1 MATENIQDLQNQENE
16 ESFDTKGLLLA
27 FLANW
32 KWFVICGVVAV
43 VAAVFYIIS
52 VIPTYR
58 IDASIYLRDQSDG
71 PGNAF
76 SMNAADPMV
85 AFKNYID
92 ETELEVLRS
101 RNNIIKI
108 VDSLNL
114 CYTYYGKGTFRDKP
128 QYRNNS
134 VSASMSAEDLSE
146 LESTIAITVT
156 PPDAAGKCDVVAKT
170 KVKNEEG
177 KMEEV
182 EKKFTGVTLP
192 VDLELAY
199 GNVRLERNA
208 AEPKFESNEI
218 IFIDNP
224 RDVARSISGRLNIE
238 FAKKSD
244 RIIRV
249 SLLDQVFSRGE
260 DIVQVM
266 LAFYNKNIIADK
278 NQSAMQT
285 EAFILERLV
294 MINDELRDVENR
306 LQKYRQAHSIS
317 DLKAQSSLNLQ
328 QRSEYESTLA
338 KIMAELAMYD
348 EIENIMKNSGE
359 YTTLPTI
366 VTQPS
371 LTSIIEAYNTKV
383 HRFKRTIDGSTPDNP
398 LVVNMQEELNNDR
411 SRILQTLSSARAS
424 LVAERD
430 NIQRLQRARAGELAS
445 LPPVDKGYQE
455 IFREKEV
462 KVNIYTFLL
471 QRREEIALQK
481 TLATNT
487 ARLIDD
493 PLAEA
498 PVSPR
503 KMLILAAA
511 LMFGLG
517 LPAGIIFL
525 KRSLFPSFSTQEDL
539 EHLTNVPV
547 LGEICSRS
555 KESKGE
561 IVVGENVT
569 TPEAELFR
577 LMRNNISFTRAG
589 AESRVIMVTS
599 AVSGEGKTFITA
611 NLAMTYALMKK
622 RVVVLGM
629 DLRRPKLASSFG
641 LTNRVG
647 VTTFLSGQEKDID
660 KLLYQSKVNPNLYI
674 MPAGPIPPNPN
685 ELLMSDNMT
694 KLIETLR
701 AEFDYVLIDSA
712 PIGLVS
718 DSFLITRH
726 TDLQIFVSRA
736 NRSTPGGLKL
746 LHDAIRAGKL
756 SAPYIVLNDVNIT
769 SGAYSYQRYGKY
781 GYSSNHTYGYGY
793 GNKRKQDEHNDK

>member
-1 MATENIQDLQNQENE
+1 
-16 ESFDTKGLLLA
+16 
-27 FLANW
+27 
-32 KWFVICGVVAV
+32 
-43 VAAVFYIIS
+43 
-52 VIPTYR
+52 
-58 IDASIYLRDQSDG
+58 
-71 PGNAF
+71 
-76 SMNAADPMV
+76 
-85 AFKNYID
+85 
-92 ETELEVLRS
+92 
-101 RNNIIKI
+101 
-108 VDSLNL
+108 
-114 CYTYYGKGTFRDKP
+114 
-128 QYRNNS
+128 
-134 VSASMSAEDLSE
+134 
-146 LESTIAITVT
+146 
-156 PPDAAGKCDVVAKT
+156 
-170 KVKNEEG
+170 
-177 KMEEV
+177 
-182 EKKFTGVTLP
+182 
-192 VDLELAY
+192 
-199 GNVRLERNA
+199 
-208 AEPKFESNEI
+208 
-218 IFIDNP
+218 
-224 RDVARSISGRLNIE
+224 
-238 FAKKSD
+238 
-244 RIIRV
+244 
-249 SLLDQVFSRGE
+249 
-260 DIVQVM
+260 
-266 LAFYNKNIIADK
+266 
-278 NQSAMQT
+278 
-285 EAFILERLV
+285 
-294 MINDELRDVENR
+294 
-306 LQKYRQAHSIS
+306 
-317 DLKAQSSLNLQ
+317 
-328 QRSEYESTLA
+328 
-338 KIMAELAMYD
+338 
-348 EIENIMKNSGE
+348 
-359 YTTLPTI
+359 
-366 VTQPS
+366 
-371 LTSIIEAYNTKV
+371 
-383 HRFKRTIDGSTPDNP
+383 
-398 LVVNMQEELNNDR
+398 MQEELNNDR

>member
-1 MATENIQDLQNQENE
+1 
-16 ESFDTKGLLLA
+16 
-27 FLANW
+27 
-32 KWFVICGVVAV
+32 
-43 VAAVFYIIS
+43 
-52 VIPTYR
+52 
-58 IDASIYLRDQSDG
+58 
-71 PGNAF
+71 
-76 SMNAADPMV
+76 
-85 AFKNYID
+85 
-92 ETELEVLRS
+92 
-101 RNNIIKI
+101 
-108 VDSLNL
+108 
-114 CYTYYGKGTFRDKP
+114 
-128 QYRNNS
+128 
-134 VSASMSAEDLSE
+134 
-146 LESTIAITVT
+146 
-156 PPDAAGKCDVVAKT
+156 
-170 KVKNEEG
+170 
-177 KMEEV
+177 MEEV

-359 YTTLPTI
+359 YTALPTI

-371 LTSIIEAYNTKV
+371 LTSIIETYNTKV

-398 LVVNMQEELNNDR
+398 LVVSMQEELNNDR

-430 NIQRLQRARAGELAS
+430 NIQRLQRARIGELAS

-539 EHLTNVPV
+539 EHLTKVPV

-718 DSFLITRH
+718 DSYLITRH

>member
-1 MATENIQDLQNQENE
+1 
-16 ESFDTKGLLLA
+16 
-27 FLANW
+27 
-32 KWFVICGVVAV
+32 
-43 VAAVFYIIS
+43 
-52 VIPTYR
+52 
-58 IDASIYLRDQSDG
+58 
-71 PGNAF
+71 
-76 SMNAADPMV
+76 
-85 AFKNYID
+85 
-92 ETELEVLRS
+92 
-101 RNNIIKI
+101 
-108 VDSLNL
+108 
-114 CYTYYGKGTFRDKP
+114 
-128 QYRNNS
+128 
-134 VSASMSAEDLSE
+134 
-146 LESTIAITVT
+146 
-156 PPDAAGKCDVVAKT
+156 
-170 KVKNEEG
+170 
-177 KMEEV
+177 MEEV

>member
-1 MATENIQDLQNQENE
+1 
-16 ESFDTKGLLLA
+16 
-27 FLANW
+27 
-32 KWFVICGVVAV
+32 
-43 VAAVFYIIS
+43 
-52 VIPTYR
+52 
-58 IDASIYLRDQSDG
+58 
-71 PGNAF
+71 
-76 SMNAADPMV
+76 
-85 AFKNYID
+85 
-92 ETELEVLRS
+92 
-101 RNNIIKI
+101 
-108 VDSLNL
+108 
-114 CYTYYGKGTFRDKP
+114 
-128 QYRNNS
+128 
-134 VSASMSAEDLSE
+134 
-146 LESTIAITVT
+146 
-156 PPDAAGKCDVVAKT
+156 
-170 KVKNEEG
+170 
-177 KMEEV
+177 MEEV

-266 LAFYNKNIIADK
+266 LAFYNKNIISDK

>member
-1 MATENIQDLQNQENE
+1 
-16 ESFDTKGLLLA
+16 
-27 FLANW
+27 
-32 KWFVICGVVAV
+32 
-43 VAAVFYIIS
+43 
-52 VIPTYR
+52 
-58 IDASIYLRDQSDG
+58 
-71 PGNAF
+71 
-76 SMNAADPMV
+76 
-85 AFKNYID
+85 
-92 ETELEVLRS
+92 
-101 RNNIIKI
+101 
-108 VDSLNL
+108 
-114 CYTYYGKGTFRDKP
+114 
-128 QYRNNS
+128 
-134 VSASMSAEDLSE
+134 
-146 LESTIAITVT
+146 
-156 PPDAAGKCDVVAKT
+156 
-170 KVKNEEG
+170 
-177 KMEEV
+177 MEEV

-208 AEPKFESNEI
+208 AEPKFESSEI

-224 RDVARSISGRLNIE
+224 RDMARSISDRLNIE

-266 LAFYNKNIIADK
+266 LAFYNKNIIAEK

-359 YTTLPTI
+359 YTALPTI

-371 LTSIIEAYNTKV
+371 LTSIIETYNTKV

-398 LVVNMQEELNNDR
+398 LVVSMQEELNNDR

-430 NIQRLQRARAGELAS
+430 NIQRLQLARTGELAS

-539 EHLTNVPV
+539 EHLTKVPV

-694 KLIETLR
+694 QLIETLR

-718 DSFLITRH
+718 DSYLITHH

-781 GYSSNHTYGYGY
+781 GYSSNHTYVYGY

>member
-1 MATENIQDLQNQENE
+1 
-16 ESFDTKGLLLA
+16 
-27 FLANW
+27 
-32 KWFVICGVVAV
+32 
-43 VAAVFYIIS
+43 
-52 VIPTYR
+52 
-58 IDASIYLRDQSDG
+58 
-71 PGNAF
+71 
-76 SMNAADPMV
+76 
-85 AFKNYID
+85 
-92 ETELEVLRS
+92 
-101 RNNIIKI
+101 
-108 VDSLNL
+108 
-114 CYTYYGKGTFRDKP
+114 
-128 QYRNNS
+128 
-134 VSASMSAEDLSE
+134 
-146 LESTIAITVT
+146 
-156 PPDAAGKCDVVAKT
+156 
-170 KVKNEEG
+170 
-177 KMEEV
+177 MEEV

-208 AEPKFESNEI
+208 AEPKFESSEI

-224 RDVARSISGRLNIE
+224 RDMARSISDRLNIE

-306 LQKYRQAHSIS
+306 LQKYRQTHSIS

-359 YTTLPTI
+359 YTALPTI

-371 LTSIIEAYNTKV
+371 LTSIIETYNTKV

-398 LVVNMQEELNNDR
+398 LVVSMQEELNNDR

-430 NIQRLQRARAGELAS
+430 NIQRLQRARTGELAS

>member
-1 MATENIQDLQNQENE
+1 M
-16 ESFDTKGLLLA
+16 
-27 FLANW
+27 
-32 KWFVICGVVAV
+32 
-43 VAAVFYIIS
+43 
-52 VIPTYR
+52 
-58 IDASIYLRDQSDG
+58 
-71 PGNAF
+71 
-76 SMNAADPMV
+76 
-85 AFKNYID
+85 
-92 ETELEVLRS
+92 
-101 RNNIIKI
+101 
-108 VDSLNL
+108 
-114 CYTYYGKGTFRDKP
+114 
-128 QYRNNS
+128 
-134 VSASMSAEDLSE
+134 
-146 LESTIAITVT
+146 
-156 PPDAAGKCDVVAKT
+156 
-170 KVKNEEG
+170 
-177 KMEEV
+177 
-182 EKKFTGVTLP
+182 
-192 VDLELAY
+192 
-199 GNVRLERNA
+199 
-208 AEPKFESNEI
+208 
-218 IFIDNP
+218 
-224 RDVARSISGRLNIE
+224 ARSISGRLNIE

-411 SRILQTLSSARAS
+411 SRILQTLSSARVS

-718 DSFLITRH
+718 DSYLITRH

>member
-1 MATENIQDLQNQENE
+1 
-16 ESFDTKGLLLA
+16 
-27 FLANW
+27 
-32 KWFVICGVVAV
+32 
-43 VAAVFYIIS
+43 
-52 VIPTYR
+52 
-58 IDASIYLRDQSDG
+58 
-71 PGNAF
+71 
-76 SMNAADPMV
+76 
-85 AFKNYID
+85 
-92 ETELEVLRS
+92 
-101 RNNIIKI
+101 
-108 VDSLNL
+108 
-114 CYTYYGKGTFRDKP
+114 
-128 QYRNNS
+128 
-134 VSASMSAEDLSE
+134 
-146 LESTIAITVT
+146 
-156 PPDAAGKCDVVAKT
+156 
-170 KVKNEEG
+170 
-177 KMEEV
+177 MEEV

-208 AEPKFESNEI
+208 AEPKFESSEI

-224 RDVARSISGRLNIE
+224 RDMARSISDRLNIE

-359 YTTLPTI
+359 YTALPTI

-371 LTSIIEAYNTKV
+371 LTSIIETYNTKV

-398 LVVNMQEELNNDR
+398 LVVSMQEELNNDR

-430 NIQRLQRARAGELAS
+430 NIQRLQLARTGELAS

-539 EHLTNVPV
+539 EHLTKVPV

-694 KLIETLR
+694 QLIETLR

-718 DSFLITRH
+718 DSYLITHH

-781 GYSSNHTYGYGY
+781 GYSSNHAYVYGY

>member
-1 MATENIQDLQNQENE
+1 
-16 ESFDTKGLLLA
+16 
-27 FLANW
+27 
-32 KWFVICGVVAV
+32 
-43 VAAVFYIIS
+43 
-52 VIPTYR
+52 
-58 IDASIYLRDQSDG
+58 
-71 PGNAF
+71 
-76 SMNAADPMV
+76 
-85 AFKNYID
+85 
-92 ETELEVLRS
+92 
-101 RNNIIKI
+101 
-108 VDSLNL
+108 
-114 CYTYYGKGTFRDKP
+114 
-128 QYRNNS
+128 
-134 VSASMSAEDLSE
+134 
-146 LESTIAITVT
+146 
-156 PPDAAGKCDVVAKT
+156 
-170 KVKNEEG
+170 
-177 KMEEV
+177 MEEV

-641 LTNRVG
+641 LANRVG

>member
-1 MATENIQDLQNQENE
+1 
-16 ESFDTKGLLLA
+16 
-27 FLANW
+27 
-32 KWFVICGVVAV
+32 
-43 VAAVFYIIS
+43 
-52 VIPTYR
+52 
-58 IDASIYLRDQSDG
+58 
-71 PGNAF
+71 
-76 SMNAADPMV
+76 
-85 AFKNYID
+85 
-92 ETELEVLRS
+92 
-101 RNNIIKI
+101 
-108 VDSLNL
+108 
-114 CYTYYGKGTFRDKP
+114 
-128 QYRNNS
+128 
-134 VSASMSAEDLSE
+134 
-146 LESTIAITVT
+146 
-156 PPDAAGKCDVVAKT
+156 
-170 KVKNEEG
+170 
-177 KMEEV
+177 MEEV

-208 AEPKFESNEI
+208 AEPKFESSEI

-224 RDVARSISGRLNIE
+224 RDMARSISDRLNIE

-359 YTTLPTI
+359 YTALPTI

-371 LTSIIEAYNTKV
+371 LTSIIETYNTKV

-398 LVVNMQEELNNDR
+398 LVVSMQEELNNDR

-430 NIQRLQRARAGELAS
+430 NIQRLQLARTGELAS

-539 EHLTNVPV
+539 EHLTKVPV

-694 KLIETLR
+694 QLIETLR

-718 DSFLITRH
+718 DSYLITHH

-781 GYSSNHTYGYGY
+781 GYSSNHTYVYGY

>member
-1 MATENIQDLQNQENE
+1 
-16 ESFDTKGLLLA
+16 
-27 FLANW
+27 
-32 KWFVICGVVAV
+32 
-43 VAAVFYIIS
+43 
-52 VIPTYR
+52 
-58 IDASIYLRDQSDG
+58 
-71 PGNAF
+71 
-76 SMNAADPMV
+76 
-85 AFKNYID
+85 
-92 ETELEVLRS
+92 
-101 RNNIIKI
+101 
-108 VDSLNL
+108 
-114 CYTYYGKGTFRDKP
+114 
-128 QYRNNS
+128 
-134 VSASMSAEDLSE
+134 
-146 LESTIAITVT
+146 
-156 PPDAAGKCDVVAKT
+156 
-170 KVKNEEG
+170 
-177 KMEEV
+177 MEEV

-718 DSFLITRH
+718 DSYLITRH

>member
-1 MATENIQDLQNQENE
+1 M
-16 ESFDTKGLLLA
+16 
-27 FLANW
+27 
-32 KWFVICGVVAV
+32 
-43 VAAVFYIIS
+43 
-52 VIPTYR
+52 
-58 IDASIYLRDQSDG
+58 
-71 PGNAF
+71 
-76 SMNAADPMV
+76 
-85 AFKNYID
+85 
-92 ETELEVLRS
+92 
-101 RNNIIKI
+101 
-108 VDSLNL
+108 
-114 CYTYYGKGTFRDKP
+114 
-128 QYRNNS
+128 
-134 VSASMSAEDLSE
+134 
-146 LESTIAITVT
+146 
-156 PPDAAGKCDVVAKT
+156 
-170 KVKNEEG
+170 
-177 KMEEV
+177 
-182 EKKFTGVTLP
+182 
-192 VDLELAY
+192 
-199 GNVRLERNA
+199 
-208 AEPKFESNEI
+208 
-218 IFIDNP
+218 
-224 RDVARSISGRLNIE
+224 ARSISDRLNIE

-359 YTTLPTI
+359 YTALPTI

-371 LTSIIEAYNTKV
+371 LTSIIETYNTKV

-398 LVVNMQEELNNDR
+398 LVVSMQEELNNDR

-430 NIQRLQRARAGELAS
+430 NIQRLQLARTGELAS

-539 EHLTNVPV
+539 EHLTKVPV

-694 KLIETLR
+694 QLIETLR

-718 DSFLITRH
+718 DSYLITHH

-781 GYSSNHTYGYGY
+781 GYSSNHTYVYGY

>member
-1 MATENIQDLQNQENE
+1 
-16 ESFDTKGLLLA
+16 
-27 FLANW
+27 
-32 KWFVICGVVAV
+32 
-43 VAAVFYIIS
+43 
-52 VIPTYR
+52 
-58 IDASIYLRDQSDG
+58 
-71 PGNAF
+71 
-76 SMNAADPMV
+76 
-85 AFKNYID
+85 
-92 ETELEVLRS
+92 
-101 RNNIIKI
+101 
-108 VDSLNL
+108 
-114 CYTYYGKGTFRDKP
+114 
-128 QYRNNS
+128 
-134 VSASMSAEDLSE
+134 
-146 LESTIAITVT
+146 
-156 PPDAAGKCDVVAKT
+156 
-170 KVKNEEG
+170 
-177 KMEEV
+177 MEEV

-306 LQKYRQAHSIS
+306 LQKYRQTHSIS

-359 YTTLPTI
+359 YTALPTI

-371 LTSIIEAYNTKV
+371 LTSIIETYNTKV

-398 LVVNMQEELNNDR
+398 LVVSMQEELNNDR

-430 NIQRLQRARAGELAS
+430 NIQRLQRARTGELAS

-539 EHLTNVPV
+539 EHLTKVPV

-641 LTNRVG
+641 LTNRIG

-694 KLIETLR
+694 QLIETLR

-718 DSFLITRH
+718 DSYLITHH

>member
-92 ETELEVLRS
+92 ETELEVLKS

-128 QYRNNS
+128 QYRNNP

-170 KVKNEEG
+170 KVKNDEG

-208 AEPKFESNEI
+208 AEPKFESSEI

-224 RDVARSISGRLNIE
+224 RDMARSISDRLNIE

-306 LQKYRQAHSIS
+306 LQKYRQTHSIS

-359 YTTLPTI
+359 YTALPTI

-371 LTSIIEAYNTKV
+371 LTSIIETYNTKV

-398 LVVNMQEELNNDR
+398 LVVSMQEELNNDR

-539 EHLTNVPV
+539 EHLTKVPV

-641 LTNRVG
+641 LTNRIG

-694 KLIETLR
+694 QLIETLR

-718 DSFLITRH
+718 DSYLITHH

>member
-1 MATENIQDLQNQENE
+1 
-16 ESFDTKGLLLA
+16 
-27 FLANW
+27 
-32 KWFVICGVVAV
+32 
-43 VAAVFYIIS
+43 
-52 VIPTYR
+52 
-58 IDASIYLRDQSDG
+58 
-71 PGNAF
+71 
-76 SMNAADPMV
+76 
-85 AFKNYID
+85 
-92 ETELEVLRS
+92 
-101 RNNIIKI
+101 
-108 VDSLNL
+108 
-114 CYTYYGKGTFRDKP
+114 
-128 QYRNNS
+128 
-134 VSASMSAEDLSE
+134 MSAEDLSE

-208 AEPKFESNEI
+208 AEPKFESSEI

-224 RDVARSISGRLNIE
+224 RDMARSISDRLNIE

-359 YTTLPTI
+359 YTALPTI

-371 LTSIIEAYNTKV
+371 LTSIIETYNTKV

-398 LVVNMQEELNNDR
+398 LVVSMQEELNNDR

-430 NIQRLQRARAGELAS
+430 NIQRLQLARTGELAS

-539 EHLTNVPV
+539 EHLTKVPV

-694 KLIETLR
+694 QLIETLR

-718 DSFLITRH
+718 DSYLITHH

-781 GYSSNHTYGYGY
+781 GYSSNHTYVYGY

>member
-1 MATENIQDLQNQENE
+1 
-16 ESFDTKGLLLA
+16 
-27 FLANW
+27 
-32 KWFVICGVVAV
+32 
-43 VAAVFYIIS
+43 
-52 VIPTYR
+52 
-58 IDASIYLRDQSDG
+58 
-71 PGNAF
+71 
-76 SMNAADPMV
+76 
-85 AFKNYID
+85 
-92 ETELEVLRS
+92 
-101 RNNIIKI
+101 
-108 VDSLNL
+108 
-114 CYTYYGKGTFRDKP
+114 
-128 QYRNNS
+128 
-134 VSASMSAEDLSE
+134 
-146 LESTIAITVT
+146 
-156 PPDAAGKCDVVAKT
+156 
-170 KVKNEEG
+170 
-177 KMEEV
+177 
-182 EKKFTGVTLP
+182 
-192 VDLELAY
+192 
-199 GNVRLERNA
+199 
-208 AEPKFESNEI
+208 
-218 IFIDNP
+218 
-224 RDVARSISGRLNIE
+224 
-238 FAKKSD
+238 
-244 RIIRV
+244 
-249 SLLDQVFSRGE
+249 
-260 DIVQVM
+260 
-266 LAFYNKNIIADK
+266 
-278 NQSAMQT
+278 
-285 EAFILERLV
+285 
-294 MINDELRDVENR
+294 
-306 LQKYRQAHSIS
+306 
-317 DLKAQSSLNLQ
+317 
-328 QRSEYESTLA
+328 
-338 KIMAELAMYD
+338 MYD

>member
-1 MATENIQDLQNQENE
+1 MANNREELPHQEVE
-16 ESFDTKGLLLA
+16 ESFDTRGLLLA

-32 KWFVICGVVAV
+32 KWFVASVAV
-43 VAAVFYIIS
+43 ALALAVFYIIS
-52 VIPTYR
+52 VIPTYCVN
-58 IDASIYLRDQSDG
+58 ASIYLRDQSDG

-76 SMNAADPMV
+76 SMTAADPMV

-101 RNNIIKI
+101 RNNLMKI

-114 CYTYYGKGTFRDKP
+114 CYTYYGEGTFRDKP
-128 QYRNNS
+128 QYGDNQ
-134 VSASMSAEDLSE
+134 VTASMDRANLSE
-146 LESTIAITVT
+146 LKSTIFIKVSK
-156 PPDAAGKCDVVAKT
+156 PDADGKHTIEAKT
-170 KVKNEEG
+170 KVKDEDG
-177 KMEEV
+177 KMADVKVKIENTVLPADV
-182 EKKFTGVTLP
+182 E
-192 VDLELAY
+192 LEY
-199 GNVRLERNA
+199 GTVHLERNEA
-208 AEPKFESNEI
+208 QPKYESAQI
-218 IFIDNP
+218 IYIDSP
-224 RDVARSISGRLNIE
+224 RDMATGIASRLNIE

-249 SLLDQVFSRGE
+249 SLLDQVFARGD
-260 DIVQVM
+260 DIIKVM

-278 NQSAMQT
+278 NLSAMQT
-285 EAFILERLV
+285 EAFILDRLV
-294 MINDELRDVENR
+294 MLNDELRDVETR

-317 DLKAQSSLNLQ
+317 DLRAQSSLNLQ
-328 QRSEYESTLA
+328 QQSEYESRLA
-338 KIMAELAMYD
+338 KTTAELAMYD
-348 EIENIMKNSGE
+348 EIENIMRNSAE
-359 YTTLPTI
+359 YTILPTI
-366 VTQPS
+366 VNQPS
-371 LTSIIEAYNTKV
+371 LTSIIETYNAKV
-383 HRFKRTIDGSTPDNP
+383 HRFRRTIDGSTPDNP
-398 LVVNMQEELNNDR
+398 MVVNMQSELNTDR
-411 SRILQTLSSARAS
+411 SRIMQSLASARAS
-424 LVAERD
+424 LQSERD
-430 NIQRLQRARAGELAS
+430 NIQRLQRAAAGQLAA

-462 KVNIYTFLL
+462 KVSIYTFLL

-503 KMLILAAA
+503 KMLV
-511 LMFGLG
+511 MFMGLFLG
-517 LPAGIIFL
+517 AGVPAGIIFL

-539 EHLTNVPV
+539 EHLTNVPI

-555 KESKGE
+555 KDSKGE

-577 LMRNNISFTRAG
+577 LLRNNLSFTRAG
-589 AESRVIMVTS
+589 EESRVIMVTS

-611 NLAMTYALMKK
+611 NLAMTYALMNK
-622 RVVVLGM
+622 RVVVIGM

-641 LTNRVG
+641 LTNRTG
-647 VTTFLSGQEKDID
+647 ATTYLSGQESDIN
-660 KLLYQSKVNPNLYI
+660 KLIVQSKVNPNLYI
-674 MPAGPIPPNPN
+674 LPAGPIPPNPN
-685 ELLMSDNMT
+685 ELLMSDGMT
-694 KLIETLR
+694 RLIATLR
-701 AEFDYVLIDSA
+701 EEFDYVLIDSA

-746 LHDAIRAGKL
+746 LHDAIKAGKL

-793 GNKRKQDEHNDK
+793 GNKGKQNV